1 MQASPSLSLSIVGI
15 AFVVQCASGGVR
27 VHFAKTN
34 SGDPL
39 AVAEVVAV
47 PFVLTYLAATCYFL
61 HAGTSVLRSLTDKRS
76 RIMSAYML
84 ASSVF
89 MFMHLTGIACFG
101 ERFITSPK

>member
-1 MQASPSLSLSIVGI
+1 M
-15 AFVVQCASGGVR
+15 
-27 VHFAKTN
+27 
-34 SGDPL
+34 
-39 AVAEVVAV
+39 AV
-47 PFVLTYLAATCYFL
+47 PFLLAYFAATCYFL
-61 HAGTSVLRSLTDKRS
+61 YAGTSVLGSLTYKRS